1 MSKKRLQDKVAVISG
16 GNIGIGR
23 AIALRFIEEGAS
35 VVITA
40 RNPET
45 AKETLDLIEA
55 KGGKGH
61 FVACDVTQ
69 IDQCE
74 QVIQETIASF
84 GKLDILV
91 NNAGIIYRNKSVKE
105 TTAEEWLKTFNVNV
119 NGAFYLSKFA
129 LPHLEATKGNIV
141 NVASY
146 VGMVGF
152 KGIPAY
158 CASKGALIQLT
169 RAMALDHAADGVRVN
184 CVCPGSVHTDMIT
197 AAWEAY
203 GEGAEDVWSSK
214 HPLGRIAQPL
224 EVANAILYLASDEAS
239 FLTGV
244 ALPVDGGVTAG

>member
-1 MSKKRLQDKVAVISG
+1 MSKKRLQDKVAIISG
-16 GNIGIGR
+16 GNTGIGR
-23 AIALRFIEEGAS
+23 AIALRFVEEGAT

-40 RNPET
+40 RNQER
-45 AKETLDLIEA
+45 ANETLSLIDEID
-55 KGGKGH
+55 GTGH

-69 IDQCE
+69 IDQCKH
-74 QVIQETIASF
+74 VIQETIATF
-84 GKLDILV
+84 GKLDVLV

-105 TTAEEWLKTFNVNV
+105 TTAEEWLKTFDVNV
-119 NGAFYLSKFA
+119 NGVFYLSKFA
-129 LPHLEATKGNIV
+129 LPYLEATKGNIV

-152 KGIPAY
+152 KGLAAY

-169 RAMALDHAADGVRVN
+169 RAMALDHASEEVRIN
-184 CVCPGSVHTDMIT
+184 CVCPGSVHTEMIT
-197 AAWEAY
+197 QAWEAY

-224 EVANAILYLASDEAS
+224 EVANAILYLASEEAS

-244 ALPVDGGVTAG
+244 VLPVDGGITAG